1 MIILDG
7 GNSTWLYLG
16 PIGNYSIFFYLS
28 YFNQD
33 PKTLLYVIHNRLAL
47 AIATY
52 MPGTDDESR
61 FVRKTLVRQCN
72 LMAVLLLR
80 GLSNPVFNRAKV
92 LEDAVRAGGL

>member
-1 MIILDG
+1 MVATVHGSALARSVITQYFSIYLISTKIL
-7 GNSTWLYLG
+7 
-16 PIGNYSIFFYLS
+16 
-28 YFNQD
+28 
-33 PKTLLYVIHNRLAL
+33 KHYVTNNRLAL
-47 AIATY
+47 AIANY

-80 GLSNPVFNRAKV
+80 GLSNPVFNRTKV